1 LSVKKASLTPRHIA
15 KLIAGFASDKKG
27 EDILVLDM
35 RQKVNFC
42 DYFVICSGNTNRHV
56 RAIAD
61 GIDEGLEK
69 IGRKTRF
76 QQGAQQ
82 SLWVVLDLGDVIVHV
97 FEKQMREFYRLEY
110 LWREAKKV
118 KW

>member
-1 LSVKKASLTPRHIA
+1 MSAKKASLTPRNTA
-15 KLIAGFASDKKG
+15 KLIAGFASDKKA

-42 DYFVICSGNTNRHV
+42 DYFVICSGNTDRHV

-61 GIDEGLEK
+61 GIDEALEQ
-69 IGRKTRF
+69 IGQKTRF
-76 QQGAQQ
+76 EPRGQ

-97 FEKQMREFYRLEY
+97 FQKQMRQFYRLEY

-118 KW
+118 SW